1 MLPQLL
7 GARSLAPFVGAGSH
21 PLYLDYLKA
30 YLPSSE
36 FLTLQILVWLL
47 QAHRQVRI
55 ERLASSFPYPIK
67 CESRRKKIKRFLILP
82 RLSLPL
88 LWFPL
93 IKKIIKTQFPKGD
106 RLIITVDRT
115 QWKSNNISMV
125 SVIWNKRALPI
136 YWLLLSKKG
145 SSNFYEQM
153 ATIRPVLRLLKEYD
167 LVVIGDREYRS
178 TALAIWLT
186 KKKISFV
193 LRLNKNTLIKPRYQ
207 KYQSL
212 NTLDIKPGE
221 RALYSKVKI
230 TKSLRKERFNVVVYW
245 RRKYQ
250 NKQLPHP
257 WYLLTNLENKEEVI
271 KIFAARGGIEA
282 MFRDCKS
289 GGYNLEGSQAN
300 QQRLTNLILLIAI
313 AYTASCLVGLK
324 IRNTGYAEY
333 INRLNIEG
341 KNRPR
346 HSYFWTGLYGTTWVL
361 SMDICWE
368 WVEKLMK
375 TAINKLPF
383 YLKGLKAMKLIQ
395 SII

>member
-1 MLPQLL
+1 MIPQ
-7 GARSLAPFVGAGSH
+7 F
-21 PLYLDYLKA
+21 YIDYFKT

-36 FLTLQILVWLL
+36 LLTLQILVWLL
-47 QAHRQVRI
+47 QVHRQVRI

-67 CESRRKKIKRFLILP
+67 CESRRKKIQRFLSLP

-93 IKKIIKTQFPKGD
+93 IKKIISHQFKKGD
-106 RLIITVDRT
+106 RLILTIDRT
-115 QWKSNNISMV
+115 QWKTNNISMV
-125 SVIWNKRALPI
+125 SVIWKKRALPI

-145 SSNFYEQM
+145 SSNFYEQV
-153 ATIRPVLRLLKEYD
+153 ATIRPVLKLLKDYK

-178 TALAIWLT
+178 TALALWLS
-186 KKKISFV
+186 KKNIYFI
-193 LRLNKNTLIKPRYQ
+193 LRLNKNTKIKPRYK

-212 NTLDIKPGE
+212 DLLKIKPGA
-221 RALYSKVKI
+221 RVLY
-230 TKSLRKERFNVVVYW
+230 KEVLVTEDNQKDRFNVVVYW
-245 RRKYQ
+245 RRKYN
-250 NKQLPHP
+250 NKQLPSP

-271 KIFAARGGIEA
+271 KIFASRGGIEA

-300 QQRLTNLILLIAI
+300 AQRLTNLILIIAI

-324 IRNTGYAEY
+324 IRNTGLTEY
-333 INRLNIEG
+333 INRLKLEG

-368 WVEKLMK
+368 WVEKLML
-375 TAINKLPF
+375 TALNKLPF
-383 YLKGLKAMKLIQ
+383 YQKGLTAMKRIQ
-395 SII
+395 SIV

>member
-1 MLPQLL
+1 MLPE
-7 GARSLAPFVGAGSH
+7 F
-21 PLYLDYLKA
+21 YIEYLKT

-47 QAHRQVRI
+47 QVHRQVRI

-67 CESRRKKIKRFLILP
+67 CESRRKKIQRFLTLP

-93 IKKIIKTQFPKGD
+93 IKKIIATQYKKGD
-106 RLIITVDRT
+106 RLIITIDRT
-115 QWKSNNISMV
+115 QWKNNNISMA
-125 SVIWNKRALPI
+125 SVIWKKRALPI

-145 SSNFYEQM
+145 SSNFYEQV
-153 ATIRPVLRLLKEYD
+153 ATIRPVLRLLKQYN

-178 TALAIWLT
+178 TAFAIWLN
-186 KKKISFV
+186 KQKIFFI
-193 LRLNKNTLIKPRYQ
+193 LRLNKNTKIKPRAK

-212 NTLDIKPGE
+212 DSLEIKPGD
-221 RALYSKVKI
+221 RVLYKRVLVTEENK
-230 TKSLRKERFNVVVYW
+230 KDRFNVVVYW
-245 RRKYQ
+245 KRKYN
-250 NKQLPHP
+250 NKQLPNP

-271 KIFAARGGIEA
+271 KIFASRGGIEA

-300 QQRLTNLILLIAI
+300 TQRLTNLILLIAI

-324 IRNTGYAEY
+324 IRNTGHQEY
-333 INRLNIEG
+333 INRLKLEG

-368 WVEKLMK
+368 WVEKLML
-375 TAINKLPF
+375 TALNKLPF
-383 YLKGLKAMKLIQ
+383 YQQGLRAMKRIQ
-395 SII
+395 SIV

>member
-1 MLPQLL
+1 MLPK
-7 GARSLAPFVGAGSH
+7 F
-21 PLYLDYLKA
+21 YIEYLKT

-47 QAHRQVRI
+47 QVHRQVRI

-67 CESRRKKIKRFLILP
+67 CESRRKKIQRFLMLP

-93 IKKIIKTQFPKGD
+93 IKKIISTQYKKGD
-106 RLIITVDRT
+106 KLIITIDRT
-115 QWKSNNISMV
+115 QWKNNNISMA
-125 SVIWNKRALPI
+125 SVIWKKRALPI

-145 SSNFYEQM
+145 SSNFYEQV
-153 ATIRPVLRLLKEYD
+153 ATIRPVLKLLKDYK

-178 TALAIWLT
+178 TAFALWLT
-186 KKKISFV
+186 KKKIYLI
-193 LRLNKNTLIKPRYQ
+193 LRLNKSTKIKPRYK

-212 NTLDIKPGE
+212 DSLDIKPGDKV
-221 RALYSKVKI
+221 LYPKVLVTEEK
-230 TKSLRKERFNVVVYW
+230 RQDRFNVVVYW
-245 RRKYQ
+245 KRKYN
-250 NKQLPHP
+250 NKQLPSP
-257 WYLLTNLENKEEVI
+257 WYLLTNLENKDEVI
-271 KIFAARGGIEA
+271 KIFASRGGIEA

-300 QQRLTNLILLIAI
+300 AQRLTNLILIIAI
-313 AYTASCLVGLK
+313 AYTANCLVGLK
-324 IRNTGYAEY
+324 IRNTGHQEY
-333 INRLNIEG
+333 INRLKLEG

-368 WVEKLMK
+368 WVEKLML
-375 TAINKLPF
+375 TSLNKLPF
-383 YLKGLKAMKLIQ
+383 YQKGLTAMKRIQ
-395 SII
+395 SIV